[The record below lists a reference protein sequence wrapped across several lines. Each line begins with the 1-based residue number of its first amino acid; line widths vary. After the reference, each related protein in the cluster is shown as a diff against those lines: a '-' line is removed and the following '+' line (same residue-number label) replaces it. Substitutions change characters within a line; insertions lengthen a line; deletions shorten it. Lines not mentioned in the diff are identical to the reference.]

1 MSLVSISNSRQLPPH
16 LYEKIRRAKEESGQV
31 NSPRSEKSA
40 SPSSRR
46 GYSSEDLTFD
56 PSRSPPQKS
65 GLIMSENCNIY
76 LTGKPI
82 PGKRR
87 IMTEKEMHEYIDRHS
102 PPHPPSPKYVI
113 KETKT
118 RPVKN
123 TKTYQLA
130 TDFKKRFIDRCIT
143 YKGEITREQLEVILR
158 RLYVIE
164 CTLDEEPLILKDF
177 EELCGVARVKE
188 VPKQS
193 RDESELVTSLEQQ
206 IEQELKEM
214 SAKMSEQDLSKVD
227 TTGAEEEEPH
237 EAEIQPEQAASEAH
251 EEEDRHE
258 EEETKEAA
266 ADEASNQEAQEPPVE
281 EPAADVSQ
289 EEGKSVEDVAHEEE
303 EANEQHDTESTS
315 LADSSSEHHEEE
327 DVTIVDETE
336 MASDEHYEEEDD
348 EPITFDV
355 ERVRTVLYTA
365 AEEKIAGYFWNK
377 LASAIAFAVMSRNSR
392 RGSPRSPQ
400 LSASPGSPGA
410 AYSSA
415 SGSPSQGFR
424 SSYQSDYQRTQGDSR
439 NWYPEDSDDEESSL
453 SYDADETEAAQA
465 SQQPPPSPPV
475 NPNSPKPVRR
485 SPSKTNAKFPDF
497 YDNLRFAKY
506 PVDSRPRRYTPELS
520 SIERAHKAHISR
532 SNVSDKDGFETTV
545 TRMRVAQRMK
555 E

>member
-1 MSLVSISNSRQLPPH
+1 M
-16 LYEKIRRAKEESGQV
+16 

-56 PSRSPPQKS
+56 PSRSPPHKS
-65 GLIMSENCNIY
+65 GLIKSENCNIY
-76 LTGKPI
+76 VTGKPI

-102 PPHPPSPKYVI
+102 QPHPPSPKYVI

-130 TDFKKRFIDRCIT
+130 TDFRKRFIDRCIT

-164 CTLDEEPLILKDF
+164 CTLDEDPLMLKDF

-188 VPKQS
+188 TPKQS

-214 SAKMSEQDLSKVD
+214 SARMSEQDLYKVD
-227 TTGAEEEEPH
+227 NAGGEEEEHH
-237 EAEIQPEQAASEAH
+237 EAEIQQEQVAGEVQ
-251 EEEDRHE
+251 E
-258 EEETKEAA
+258 EEEAKEIE
-266 ADEASNQEAQEPPVE
+266 EASGEQEGQVPSVE
-281 EPAADVSQ
+281 EPADVSQ
-289 EEGKSVEDVAHEEE
+289 EEGKSLEEVNVEEE
-303 EANEQHDTESTS
+303 EETKEQHDTESTS
-315 LADSSSEHHEEE
+315 SDDSSEEHHEEE
-327 DVTIVDETE
+327 EVTIVHETE
-336 MASDEHYEEEDD
+336 MASDEHCEEEDD

-392 RGSPRSPQ
+392 KGKSRV
-400 LSASPGSPGA
+400 LNTSPGSPGQG
-410 AYSSA
+410 YSSA

-424 SSYQSDYQRTQGDSR
+424 SSYQSDYQRTQDDSR
-439 NWYPEDSDDEESSL
+439 NWDPEDSDDQESSL
-453 SYDADETEAAQA
+453 SYDADETEAAAA

-506 PVDSRPRRYTPELS
+506 PVDSRPRRYTPELT